1 MVTVYLREAERMSD
15 EMPETPN
22 RTQWRPGL
30 PITSKQDD
38 AEWQAWRRERIL
50 ELQRER
56 RRSLRR
62 IDYYPSKGAFA
73 VIDALRHNHA
83 GGDASSIINRIID
96 EWATDRS
103 GIK

>member
-1 MVTVYLREAERMSD
+1 MSGGFPRAPW
-15 EMPETPN
+15 EPGTPAL
-22 RTQWRPGL
+22 TE
-30 PITSKQDD
+30 KDY

-62 IDYYPSKGAFA
+62 IDYYPSKAAVA
-73 VIDALRHNHA
+73 VIDSMRSRRT
-83 GGDASSIINRIID
+83 GGDASSIIDRIIA
-96 EWATDRS
+96 EWLGDHS